1 VSQPRSADGVPS
13 SALAAQRA
21 AVPALARWNRRVACL
36 LIALVAIPAVLA
48 LALTGLRV
56 TDAARSAGAYG
67 RVARLAAL
75 GQQVAG
81 LARAVADERSATAT
95 FISGGRPAAG
105 LPALRR
111 RYAITDARAAGV
123 SRLVSR
129 LGDGYPAQTR
139 AGAAQVLASIAKLP
153 GLRSQAAQRQA
164 SALAVITG
172 YSAAAAGLFPVTDA
186 IADQSGNATLI
197 TSVRALGALSRMIDH
212 TSQQQA
218 ILGVALAQGRF
229 APGEFAALTTA
240 QARQASDLASF
251 RGSAT
256 PEESWALA
264 ETLARP
270 LARRAQAVEARATAA
285 GNGVLAPSLLALSP
299 LARQQWSAGMSYTVG
314 WMGHAEQQ
322 LGGWITAEAQALQ
335 RGAMRSA
342 VVTGGAG
349 LGALVLVV
357 LGAVLAVRSMVRRLR
372 RLEAAALD
380 GAGAGPPSG
389 TGAVEAGFLWRSHS
403 LTERLLRLIDSAE
416 LNEDDPD
423 RLAGLFEMDHVATRI
438 WRNSDSA
445 LVLAGHEPPRP
456 AEPLALVDVL
466 RAAASEI
473 EEYGRVVLDAQRGV
487 RVRGSAATDTV
498 HLLAELLD
506 NATAFSRKT
515 AQVIVS
521 GHAVCGG
528 GSLVTIADA
537 GTGLSE
543 QELILINGQLASPS
557 PAEGAVPRRTG
568 LAAVALL
575 AARHGIAV
583 TLSAAPGGG
592 TTAEVYLPAALISL
606 DAGPGG
612 WRGRASEALLAGASA
627 EAAAHGDATS
637 TADARASGE
646 ATGRPEAFADTAEA
660 WADGEATHRPEAFA
674 DTAEAWAD
682 GEATHRP
689 EAFAG
694 RAEAWAGGEA
704 THRPEAFADRA
715 EAWAD
720 GEATHR
726 PEAFAGRAEAWADGE
741 ATHRPEAFAG
751 RAEAWAGGEA
761 WSSREAAGSAE
772 AAGEEAVG
780 EEAAARFADLPFS
793 ALRFASGPE
802 PPVGPEEI
810 GEPEAVSLMLS
821 APVPSPAPGTSS
833 GVTGPGPV
841 GAAPGDGPPI
851 FESVRS
857 GYPQAF
863 GRGMLRFGGRA
874 GQSPAGWP
882 AGPPASWGERSDR
895 AVTGPPAAGPL
906 LAGRPVPSRLPR
918 RTEQPGQVR
927 GAAPDRAAPDQETRQ
942 APPAEPAETTRSK
955 LASFQ
960 RGSRRARAVARTNR
974 GVKQPEQDG

>member
-322 LGGWITAEAQALQ
+322 LGGWITADAQALQ

-342 VVTGGAG
+342 MVTGGAG

-403 LTERLLRLIDSAE
+403 LTERLLRLIDRAE

-612 WRGRASEALLAGASA
+612 WRGRASEALLAGAS
-627 EAAAHGDATS
+627 
-637 TADARASGE
+637 GE

-689 EAFAG
+689 EAFAD
-694 RAEAWAGGEA
+694 RAEAWAG
-704 THRPEAFADRA
+704 
-715 EAWAD
+715 
-720 GEATHR
+720 
-726 PEAFAGRAEAWADGE
+726 GE

>member
-1 VSQPRSADGVPS
+1 MSQPRSADGVPS

-322 LGGWITAEAQALQ
+322 LGGWITADAQALQ

-342 VVTGGAG
+342 MVTGGAG

-403 LTERLLRLIDSAE
+403 LTERLLRLIDRAE

-612 WRGRASEALLAGASA
+612 WRGRASEALLAGAS
-627 EAAAHGDATS
+627 
-637 TADARASGE
+637 GE

-674 DTAEAWAD
+674 D
-682 GEATHRP
+682 
-689 EAFAG
+689 
-694 RAEAWAGGEA
+694 RAEAWAG
-704 THRPEAFADRA
+704 
-715 EAWAD
+715 
-720 GEATHR
+720 
-726 PEAFAGRAEAWADGE
+726 GE